1 MANTTSAIKKAKQDI
16 QRTERNRKVRSR
28 MRSAVRQATETS
40 DKGQK
45 KETALSSFKTAMSEL
60 HKAVRKGVMSKQT
73 AGRKIS
79 RLAARIAGL
88 GK

>member
-1 MANTTSAIKKAKQDI
+1 MANTKSAIKKAKQDVV
-16 QRTERNRKVRSR
+16 RTERNRAARSR
-28 MRSAVRQATETS
+28 MRSAVREATETS
-40 DKGQK
+40 AKGQK
-45 KETALSSFKTAMSEL
+45 KEGALAAFKSAMSEL

-79 RLAARIAGL
+79 RLAARISGL

>member
-1 MANTTSAIKKAKQDI
+1 MANTKSAIKKAKQDVVS
-16 QRTERNRKVRSR
+16 TERNRTVRSR
-28 MRSAVRQATETS
+28 TRNAVVKAVEATAT
-40 DKGQK
+40 GQK
-45 KETALSSFKTAMSEL
+45 KDTALSSFKTAMSEL
-60 HKAVRKGVMSKQT
+60 HKAVRKGIMSKQT